1 MQDSEIEKAPVV
13 ICSEGRSFEQIT
25 DQELESCFRFSTT
38 HTKYLGVLTQD
49 DTG

>member
-25 DQELESCFRFSTT
+25 DQELESCFLFRSQKQNF
-38 HTKYLGVLTQD
+38 
-49 DTG
+49 

>member
-1 MQDSEIEKAPVV
+1 MQDSEIEKAPLVK
-13 ICSEGRSFEQIT
+13 CSEGRSFEQIT
-25 DQELESCFRFSTT
+25 NQELESCFRFSTT

>member
-1 MQDSEIEKAPVV
+1 MQDTEIEKAPAVT
-13 ICSEGRSFEQIT
+13 CSKGQRVEQIT
-25 DQELESCFRFSTT
+25 NQELESCFRFSTT